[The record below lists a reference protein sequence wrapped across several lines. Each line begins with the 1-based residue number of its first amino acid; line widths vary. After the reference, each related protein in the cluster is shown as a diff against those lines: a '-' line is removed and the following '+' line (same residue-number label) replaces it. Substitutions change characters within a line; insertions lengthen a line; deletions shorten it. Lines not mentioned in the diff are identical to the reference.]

1 MAELAK
7 KLYFKKAGVEQTAKA
22 YSTTAEVGAEYIENK
37 IDGVTCYV
45 AIGDTTNSRAT
56 VGLVKKSSTSVD
68 QAILD
73 SGKPPYTEMQWTT
86 PGTYTW
92 TCPQGVTRIR
102 VAICG
107 GGGNG
112 GAISGMLGSY
122 DYKNGNSGSSSS
134 AFEVVATGGIG
145 GGWDRSTSVNTSAIG
160 QAGTPDGYNGNYS
173 KNNYSGNTLGFA
185 CSFSKTNGNY
195 GYGAGG
201 YNSTDDFYAYGGGSG
216 GYNSTYLNVI
226 PLTTYTIIVGMGG
239 AAYTLRNTTIQAG
252 GGGFVLIAFGGDI

>member
-1 MAELAK
+1 MAELVK
-7 KLYFKKAGVEQTAKA
+7 KFYFKKDNVEQTVKA
-22 YSTTAEVGAEYIENK
+22 YSTTEEAGSESITNK
-37 IDGVTCYV
+37 IDGVNAYV
-45 AIGDTTNSRAT
+45 AIGDTNDIRAT
-56 VGLVKKSSTSVD
+56 MGRVTKNGTK
-68 QAILD
+68 AILK

-102 VAICG
+102 VAVCG

-112 GAISGMLGSY
+112 GARTGLLGNY
-122 DYKNGNSGSSSS
+122 HYQNGNSGSSSS

-145 GGWDRSTSVNTSAIG
+145 GGWDKSTSVNTSAIG
-160 QAGTPDGYNGNYS
+160 QAGTPNGYNGNYS
-173 KNNYSGNTLGFA
+173 KNNYSGRTLGFA

-226 PLTTYTIIVGMGG
+226 PLTTYTIIVGRGG
-239 AAYTLRNTTIQAG
+239 TAYTLKNTTIEAG